1 MARLI
6 PLAAKVVLVAVML
19 ASLPQTAAVAAGDT
33 SAAPA
38 VSQDAAKSAF
48 DSAKELGTADAW
60 NAFLISYPSGFYADL
75 ARAYLKKVGEP
86 STAPAVTPV
95 PAPTAPEPAAATVLP
110 PSSGRAAERSCTE
123 RNTFRSEHSREP
135 TKITFVNQSGMYR
148 AIMWID
154 FDGTLKDYGGL
165 NSGEEI
171 VLDTFRT
178 HPWMIA
184 SGPGDCLQIF
194 LPAAEPATVR
204 LERLAADDGPV
215 RPEPVATK
223 QPEKKSSPPTQ
234 KLKCGKNYKL
244 KNGECVLL
252 QNCGKNAYR
261 SPEGDCYCKKGYEMR
276 KGKCH
281 WPQDKNG
288 FEVAPWKKGG
298 CSSLQAQCNQGN
310 GGACMKY
317 EENCQVN

>member
-1 MARLI
+1 MAAA
-6 PLAAKVVLVAVML
+6 LAFAVQVSNVPTAL
-19 ASLPQTAAVAAGDT
+19 AGSESST
-33 SAAPA
+33 APA
-38 VSQDAAKSAF
+38 ASPDAVKSAYE
-48 DSAKELGTADAW
+48 SAKELGTADAW
-60 NAFLISYPSGFYADL
+60 NAFLGSYPTGFYADM

-86 STAPAVTPV
+86 AAVTTAPPVATPTPSNPASPAVVTV
-95 PAPTAPEPAAATVLP
+95 PT
-110 PSSGRAAERSCTE
+110 PSSARAGERSCSE
-123 RNTFRSEHSREP
+123 RNTLRSEHSREP

-165 NSGEEI
+165 NSGEEL

-184 SGPGDCLQIF
+184 TGPGDCLQIF

-204 LERLAADDGPV
+204 LERLAVDDAPV
-215 RPEPVATK
+215 RAVPVI
-223 QPEKKSSPPTQ
+223 EKKAEKKKASPPP
-234 KLKCGKNYKL
+234 KLKCAQNYKL
-244 KNGECVLL
+244 KNGECVLI

-261 SPEGDCYCKKGYEMR
+261 SPEGDCYCKKGYVMR
-276 KGKCH
+276 KGKCQ

-310 GGACMKY
+310 GNACMKY
-317 EENCQVN
+317 EEKCQVN